1 MYRLRIT
8 ARTGIVAAAGSGSFQ
23 TSAPVSPA
31 AGRGDG
37 CGRGALCLRQSRA
50 DESPV
55 RARAMEKVP
64 PREKPSEWVTSTV
77 TARVTVHG
85 LAFKCRMLL
94 DSRDENG
101 SERHAGGGLAPG
113 ASPMRTK
120 RRR

>member
-1 MYRLRIT
+1 MYRLRVT
-8 ARTGIVAAAGSGSFQ
+8 ARTGIVAAAESGSFQ

-64 PREKPSEWVTSTV
+64 PKQTGVPQKWSVPTGPGST
-77 TARVTVHG
+77 
-85 LAFKCRMLL
+85 KCAGL
-94 DSRDENG
+94 DSVSR
-101 SERHAGGGLAPG
+101 AGTAQP
-113 ASPMRTK
+113 SQ
-120 RRR
+120 RRQ